1 MGFRLFLHYAR
12 LRMKERMEYRAAFVL
27 GMISQMIG
35 YGAYY
40 LVLWLTLR
48 RFENIGDW
56 NWPEI
61 AFLYSLNVLT
71 YAIGAAFTYTPM
83 TDLEKLVQQG
93 TFDPILIRPKNPF
106 LVLAAQMFNVGYL
119 GHVLLSGGILAWC
132 SSQIDMS
139 WSLASALF
147 LALSIISGSLIQAAL
162 LTFIGSSSLVIVRAE
177 VLFRFNSSLRDF
189 VNYPISIFGP
199 AIQVMLTTLVPL
211 AFMNFY
217 PAAILLGKD
226 TGVVPS
232 EIGWLTPVVGPLL
245 MFLAYRSF
253 NACTNRYQGAGG

>member
-1 MGFRLFLHYAR
+1 MSLSLFIHYAR
-12 LRMKERMEYRAAFVL
+12 LRMRERMEYRGAFLL

-35 YGAYY
+35 YAAMY
-40 LVLWLTLR
+40 LVLWLTLQ
-48 RFENIGDW
+48 RFEFIGDW

-93 TFDPILIRPKNPF
+93 TFDPVLIRPNNPF
-106 LVLAAQMFNVGYL
+106 LTLTAQMFNVGYL
-119 GHVLLSGGILAWC
+119 GHIILSGGILVWC
-132 SSQIDMS
+132 VAQLEMN
-139 WSLASALF
+139 WTLLNGTFLVLAV
-147 LALSIISGSLIQAAL
+147 ISGSFIQAAL
-162 LTFIGSSSLVIVRAE
+162 LILIGSWSLIFVRAE
-177 VLFRFNSSLRDF
+177 VLFRFNGSLREF

-199 AIQVMLTTLVPL
+199 AIQILLTTIVPL

-226 TGVVPS
+226 TGVIPS
-232 EIGWLTPVVGPLL
+232 WVGWLTPVVGPIL
-245 MFLAYRSF
+245 MYLAYRAF
-253 NACTNRYQGAGG
+253 IACTNRYQGAGG

>member
-1 MGFRLFLHYAR
+1 MDTRLFLHYAR
-12 LRMKERMEYRAAFVL
+12 LRMKERMEYRGAFIL

-35 YGAYY
+35 YGATYF
-40 LVLWLTLR
+40 VLWLTLQ
-48 RFENIGDW
+48 RFELIGGW

-93 TFDPILIRPKNPF
+93 TFDPILIRPKSPF
-106 LVLAAQMFNVGYL
+106 MTLAAQMFNVGYL
-119 GHVLLSGGILAWC
+119 GHVILSGGILVWC
-132 SSQIDMS
+132 VGQLDID
-139 WSLASALF
+139 WTVPSAVF
-147 LALSIISGSLIQAAL
+147 LALSIASGSLIQAAL
-162 LTFIGSSSLVIVRAE
+162 LTFIGSWSLIIVRAD
-177 VLFRFNSSLRDF
+177 VLFRFNNSLRDF

-199 AIQVMLTTLVPL
+199 AIQVMLTTFVPL

-226 TGVVPS
+226 TGVIPIEV
-232 EIGWLTPVVGPLL
+232 GWLTPLVGPIL
-245 MFLAYRSF
+245 MLLAYKSF

>member
-1 MGFRLFLHYAR
+1 MGVRLFLHYAR
-12 LRMKERMEYRAAFVL
+12 LRMKERMEYRVAFLL

-48 RFENIGDW
+48 RFEVIGDW

-106 LVLAAQMFNVGYL
+106 MVLAAQMFNVGYL
-119 GHVLLSGGILAWC
+119 GHVLLSGAILGWC
-132 SSQIDMS
+132 ISQIDIS
-139 WSLASALF
+139 WSFTSTLF

-162 LTFIGSSSLVIVRAE
+162 LTFIGSWSLVIVRAE

-217 PAAILLGKD
+217 PAAMLLGKE
-226 TGVVPS
+226 TGVVLA
-232 EIGWLTPVVGPLL
+232 EVGWITPAVGPLL
-245 MFLAYRSF
+245 MLLAYRSF